1 MVKKNRKFGDSLR
14 EAVAYI
20 AFNDKKSRQVVYDEI
35 GYALNREGGSAVQY
49 WAYRDQPPAKAEDLE
64 NLARLLVQRGG
75 LRDDDELRA
84 FLKIANHAHPQ
95 ALSRE
100 LFPPVSGKND
110 LALEDEIQD
119 DGIPFIVGPPILHP
133 RRFYGRAADLHRLY
147 DALRGRTLQHAA
159 ITGLPRSGKTSMLH
173 YISKITS
180 IPAGALRPGQLTPD
194 VPRGHIQH
202 WVFIDFQDPRT
213 QTPAGFFE
221 SVLRQL
227 GLSSDGP
234 VSLSSYTDILC
245 NQVQDNTVILLDEIQ
260 VAMGIPEFN
269 TAFWG
274 ALRALGGSLLEG
286 RLAYIISSQRKA
298 AYLTLADGQQ
308 SPFLNIFGHHIALAP
323 YSEDE
328 ARALIATSPIPFDPA
343 DVDWMLAASQCWPA
357 PLQALCLV
365 RWRSLQEGPNG
376 RDWKDEARQNL
387 KPYGHLIGPV

>member
-1 MVKKNRKFGDSLR
+1 MVKKNLKFGDLLS
-14 EAVAYI
+14 EAVAFI
-20 AFNDKKSRQVVYDEI
+20 AFNEKKTRQVVYDEI
-35 GYALNREGGSAVQY
+35 GYELKRQGGSAVHY
-49 WAYRDQPPAKAEDLE
+49 WAYRDKPPSRVDELE
-64 NLARLLVQRGG
+64 NLARLLVRRGG
-75 LRDDDELRA
+75 LRDDDELRS

-95 ALSRE
+95 ILSRE
-100 LFPPVSGKND
+100 LFPAAGKNEQ
-110 LALEDEIQD
+110 ALEDEIQD

-147 DALRGRTLQHAA
+147 DALRGRTLQHTA

-202 WVFIDFQDPRT
+202 WVLIDFQDPRT

-227 GLSSDGP
+227 GLSADGP
-234 VSLSSYTDILC
+234 VSFSGFTDILC
-245 NQVQDNTVILLDEIQ
+245 SQLRDNTVILLDEIQ
-260 VAMGIPEFN
+260 VAMGIPEF
-269 TAFWG
+269 TLSFWG
-274 ALRALGGSLLEG
+274 TLRALGGSLLDG
-286 RLAYIISSQRKA
+286 RLAYIISSQQKA

-323 YSEDE
+323 YTDDE

-343 DVDWMLAASQCWPA
+343 DVEWILATSQRWPA

-365 RWRSLQEGPNG
+365 RWRSLQEGPHSS
-376 RDWKDEARQNL
+376 DWKAEAIQNL
-387 KPYGHLIGPV
+387 KPYGHLIGPL